1 MSKFLEILFLI
12 LFSSVKFTLVPP
24 LAILKYKY
32 SAFDSILF
40 TTVGGTIGVLVFYF
54 LSKELLIAWQFIR
67 LLFIA
72 KHKRHKHKH
81 HKHHHPSPIFTSFS
95 RKIVRLKQRWGYYSL
110 IIITPCVLSIPVGSF
125 IAARFYPGK
134 QSIILLCC
142 SVFAW
147 SLIINI
153 SIEVVQSYF

>member
-1 MSKFLEILFLI
+1 MSKFFEILFLI
-12 LFSSVKFTLVPP
+12 LFSSVKFTMVPP
-24 LAILKYKY
+24 LAILKYNY
-32 SAFDSILF
+32 TATESILF
-40 TTVGGTIGVLVFYF
+40 TTVGGTIGVMLFYF
-54 LSKELLIAWQFIR
+54 LSKEILIAWQFIR

-81 HKHHHPSPIFTSFS
+81 HKHHHHGPIFTSFS

-110 IIITPCVLSIPVGSF
+110 IIITPCLLSIPIGTF

-134 QSIILLCC
+134 KSIILLCC

-153 SIEVVQSYF
+153 TITVVQSCF

>member
-1 MSKFLEILFLI
+1 MSNFFQILFLI

-24 LAILKYKY
+24 LAILKYNY
-32 SAFDSILF
+32 TAIESILF

-81 HKHHHPSPIFTSFS
+81 HNYHHHSPIFTSFS

-110 IIITPCVLSIPVGSF
+110 IVMTPCLLSIPVGTF

-134 QSIILLCC
+134 QSIVLLCC
-142 SVFAW
+142 SVFGW
-147 SLIINI
+147 SLLLNI
-153 SIEVVQSYF
+153 AIALIQNYF